1 MAPRKQQHPAAG
13 PDRVRR
19 SDGRATRAHILE
31 TGGRVFAERGYAD
44 ATSKEISRRAGTN
57 QAAVNYHF
65 GSKDGLYE
73 AVLIEAH
80 RQLVDFDELSAWTA
94 GEGDARGKLRAV
106 LAHLM
111 SLALRKEEAW
121 GFRVLLREVLT
132 PSPMMPALVSNA
144 IRPKARLLLGLI
156 AEITGLPPE
165 HPTAQRGL
173 FFTVVPCI
181 LMALAPQPLKAGVLP
196 AINRDPQAL
205 ADELMRYVVAG
216 LEAVAASVS
225 AKPASGLAKPA
236 SVSAKPASGLMKPA
250 SGRKRPG

>member
-1 MAPRKQQHPAAG
+1 MVSSISQRRAAAPKRA
-13 PDRVRR
+13 RR
-19 SDGRATRAHILE
+19 SDGQATRAHILE

-44 ATSKEISRRAGTN
+44 VTSKEISTRAGTN

-80 RQLVDFDELSAWTA
+80 RQLVDFAELTEWTS
-94 GEGDARGKLRAV
+94 GGGDPRQKLRAV

-111 SLALRKEEAW
+111 GLALRKEEAW

-132 PSPMMPALVSNA
+132 PSPLMPSLVSNA
-144 IRPKARLLLGLI
+144 MRPKARLLLGLVSD
-156 AEITGLPPE
+156 ITGLEPE

-196 AINRDPQAL
+196 AINQDPQAL
-205 ADELMRYVVAG
+205 ADELMRYVLAG
-216 LEAVAASVS
+216 LEAVAAS
-225 AKPASGLAKPA
+225 AKPPSKGA
-236 SVSAKPASGLMKPA
+236 
-250 SGRKRPG
+250 RRR

>member
-1 MAPRKQQHPAAG
+1 MGSRKQQQPSSRLERAG
-13 PDRVRR
+13 R
-19 SDGRATRAHILE
+19 SDGQATRAHILE
-31 TGGRVFAERGYAD
+31 TGGRMFAERGYAD
-44 ATSKEISRRAGTN
+44 VTSKEISARADAN

-80 RQLVDFDELSAWTA
+80 RQLVDFDQLSEWTA
-94 GEGDARGKLRAV
+94 GAGDARDKLRAV

-111 SLALRKEEAW
+111 SLALRKEEGWA
-121 GFRVLLREVLT
+121 FRVLLRELLT
-132 PSPMMPALVSNA
+132 PSPLMPALISNA
-144 IRPKARLLLGLI
+144 VRPKARLLLGLV

-196 AINRDPQAL
+196 AINRDPQVL
-205 ADELMRYVVAG
+205 ADELMRYVLAG
-216 LEAVAASVS
+216 LEAVATA
-225 AKPASGLAKPA
+225 AKPAVTSAPRATTTATAKPA
-236 SVSAKPASGLMKPA
+236 L
-250 SGRKRPG
+250 GRKSAR